1 MQEENVFMCQELVVM
16 IGITASGK
24 SFHINRHYIKNHQH
38 VSEKYIMEGMRK
50 EGVPFDEDTKNM
62 IMAITVRSHMIRGLP
77 IVIDEPNLELES
89 LFIWKKLAV
98 DHNYTIKGVIVDTP
112 IKICV
117 ERLISIWKD
126 KLGKNWLENV
136 KLENAKFQELKQ
148 VLSMKHQKILDKI
161 VQVTY
166 GGKNNEIL

>member
-1 MQEENVFMCQELVVM
+1 MKEENVFMCRELIVM

-24 SFHINRHYIKNHQH
+24 SFHINRCYIKDHQH
-38 VSEKYIMEGMRK
+38 VSEKYIIEGMIK
-50 EGVPFDEDTKNM
+50 EGIPFDEDTKNM

-98 DHNYTIKGVIVDTP
+98 DYNYNITGIVVDTP
-112 IKICV
+112 VKICI
-117 ERLISIWKD
+117 ERLRSILKGEVSKKWV
-126 KLGKNWLENV
+126 ENI
-136 KLENAKFQELKQ
+136 KLEDEKFQELKQ

-161 VQVTY
+161 VYVTY
-166 GGKNNEIL
+166 GGKK

>member
-1 MQEENVFMCQELVVM
+1 MSEDYAFMCRELIVM

-24 SFHINRHYIKNHQH
+24 SFHINRCYIKNHQH
-38 VSEKYIMEGMRK
+38 VSEKYIIEGMRK
-50 EGVPFDEDTKNM
+50 EGISFDEDTKNM

-98 DHNYTIKGVIVDTP
+98 EHNYNIKGVIVDTP

-117 ERLISIWKD
+117 ERLLSIWKD
-126 KLGKNWLENV
+126 KLEKNWIENL
-136 KLENAKFQELKQ
+136 KLENAKLKELKQ

-161 VQVTY
+161 VRVTY
-166 GGKNNEIL
+166 GGKK